1 MVGRPSTSNH
11 LTYGWS
17 KDGLET
23 FNQLAK
29 EVSINRKEYGEEFE
43 NAFKANIKQE
53 MASSPI
59 NKIGKRKRNC
69 VDTYNDLDEGERV
82 TKSEEKSD
90 DEHEQWVVKNLFM
103 V

>member
-1 MVGRPSTSNH
+1 MVGHPSTSNL

-23 FNQLAK
+23 FNQLAN
-29 EVSINRKEYGEEFE
+29 EVSINRKENGEEFE
-43 NAFKANIKQE
+43 NAFKTMIKQE
-53 MASSPI
+53 MVSSSI

-69 VDTYNDLDEGERV
+69 VDTYNDLDEGELV
-82 TKSEEKSD
+82 MKGEEKSD
-90 DEHEQWVVKNLFM
+90 DEHEQCVAKNLFM